1 MVNWIIIWHYYVKAA
16 CDTSAVWSFPGRQVI
31 TILFSLSMFLFFSD
45 LKIVLTF
52 LFCSFPKLRLT
63 AKAMVRRVFAG
74 LPWLPH
80 VRTSRS
86 GFLLLFFTSWVNSLP
101 PWKTFSSSLFPP
113 AQDDGT
119 RMSERLSQL
128 ESLRG
133 EVLYLQS
140 HHHSWIDDWIDD
152 RHWHHWSNI
161 FKGLRACHKLPN
173 TERVLSSWAGK
184 KFIH

>member
-63 AKAMVRRVFAG
+63 AKAMVRRVLAG

-80 VRTSRS
+80 VRASRS
-86 GFLLLFFTSWVNSLP
+86 GFLLLVFTSRVKSLP
-101 PWKTFSSSLFPP
+101 PWKFLLVASSSLLFLA

-133 EVLYLQS
+133 EVLYLRS
-140 HHHSWIDDWIDD
+140 HYHS
-152 RHWHHWSNI
+152 
-161 FKGLRACHKLPN
+161 
-173 TERVLSSWAGK
+173 
-184 KFIH
+184 